1 MAQTDRTYLARC
13 YACGHDM
20 EVSPRAVTV
29 RCPKCTKGLNL
40 DDIIVQ
46 KGFSGAKAQTCG
58 TVQVRRKAR
67 LMASA
72 VEASAGVQVL
82 GALEGNVVTAGPMH
96 IGPYGKFKG
105 NCKAQTLIVDYGAR
119 IEGGYFEISG
129 AAAQNDNATPELEAA
144 ATR

>member
-1 MAQTDRTYLARC
+1 MARTDSTYLARC
-13 YACGHDM
+13 YCCGHEQ

-40 DDIIVQ
+40 GDIIVQ
-46 KGFSGAKAQTCG
+46 KGFTGAKAQTCG

-67 LMASA
+67 LLASA

-96 IGPYGKFKG
+96 IGPYGRFKG
-105 NCKAQTLIVDYGAR
+105 NCKAHSLIVDQGAR
-119 IEGGYFEISG
+119 IDGGYFEIVGTPAAGQAGG
-129 AAAQNDNATPELEAA
+129 ATDA
-144 ATR
+144 